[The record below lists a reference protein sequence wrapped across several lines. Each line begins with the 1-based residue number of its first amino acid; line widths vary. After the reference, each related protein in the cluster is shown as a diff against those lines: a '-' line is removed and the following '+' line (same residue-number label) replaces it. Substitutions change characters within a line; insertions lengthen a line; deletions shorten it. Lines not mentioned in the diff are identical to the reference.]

1 MVKENKYCEK
11 CPPNA
16 EAIVESIRSLGYD
29 LGIAI
34 SDIIDNSITA
44 GADKILILYE

>member
-1 MVKENKYCEK
+1 MKNYDK

-16 EAIVESIRSLGYD
+16 EAMVESIRSLGYD

-34 SDIIDNSITA
+34 SDIIDNSMSA
-44 GADKILILYE
+44 RADRKRVL